1 MYNITR
7 NTNENE
13 EQYLFRIGQAKDN
26 GLLEMTWDEIADY
39 MNKEFR
45 LSETEYRTEAAYR
58 KQYNMAR
65 KFFDA
70 GVFTTDDEAVK
81 RIQELQDEVRKERM
95 KLQTLNLERNRMDRN
110 EARHELYYELIGNVV
125 DTLPLPDFEPIIN
138 AKSEVS
144 YLLCFGDFHYGA
156 DFKCKNNEYSPAIFK
171 ERLKKLAGDVINFV
185 RTKEI
190 STLQVVSTGDDLQGI
205 LRLTDLQLNDTNV
218 VKCLVDFCRLMAMF
232 LNEISTYCKVEYYP
246 VPQAN
251 HTQTRPI
258 GTKANELAGEDLEY
272 IIGNYISDLCR
283 DNNRVVVTLADED
296 KDFVKIPI
304 YDFNVI
310 ALHGHQVK
318 NVNNAI
324 KDLSVLNR
332 EFIDYLIMGHYHGGK
347 EFVNN
352 DAATIDTETIIV
364 PSFIGGDPYSES
376 LFKSSK
382 SSAQIL
388 GFDKKYGHVETYKF
402 ILS

>member
-1 MYNITR
+1 LYDITR
-7 NTNENE
+7 NANENE
-13 EQYLFRIGQAKDN
+13 EQYLFRVGQAKDN
-26 GLLEMTWDEIADY
+26 GLLNMTWDEIADY

-70 GVFTTDDEAVK
+70 GVFTTDSEAIK
-81 RIQELQDEVRKERM
+81 RIEELQGEVRKERM
-95 KLQTLNLERNRMDRN
+95 KLQALNMERNRVDRN

-125 DTLPLPDFEPIIN
+125 TSLPLPEFKPIIQHEDE
-138 AKSEVS
+138 KK

-171 ERLKKLAGDVINFV
+171 ERLKKLAGDVIDFV
-185 RTKEI
+185 KTKEI
-190 STLQVVSTGDDLQGI
+190 STLQIVSTGDDLQGI
-205 LRLTDLQLNDTNV
+205 LRLTDLQLNDTAV

-232 LNEISTYCKVEYYP
+232 LNEISTYCKIEYYP

-283 DNNRVVVTLADED
+283 DNSRINVTLADD
-296 KDFVKIPI
+296 KDFIKIPM

-310 ALHGHQVK
+310 ALHGHQIK
-318 NVNNAI
+318 NIDNAI

-332 EFIDYLIMGHYHGGK
+332 EFIDYLIMGHYHGSK
-347 EFVNN
+347 EFVNG

-376 LFKSSK
+376 IFRSSK

-388 GFDKKYGHVETYKF
+388 GFNRKYGHTETYKF

>member
-1 MYNITR
+1 
-7 NTNENE
+7 
-13 EQYLFRIGQAKDN
+13 
-26 GLLEMTWDEIADY
+26 
-39 MNKEFR
+39 
-45 LSETEYRTEAAYR
+45 
-58 KQYNMAR
+58 MAR

-125 DTLPLPDFEPIIN
+125 DTLPLPDFKPITN
-138 AKSEVS
+138 VKSEVS
-144 YLLCFGDFHYGA
+144 YLLCFGDFHYGS

-185 RTKEI
+185 QTKEI
-190 STLQVVSTGDDLQGI
+190 STLQIVSTGDDLQGI

-296 KDFVKIPI
+296 KDFIKIPV
-304 YDFNVI
+304 YDFNII

-324 KDLSVLNR
+324 KDLSILNR

-352 DAATIDTETIIV
+352 DAATIDTETIII